1 MRAIPYIRNANSKG
15 VPVKYGKGGI
25 LAQKIHSQDRKL
37 SLRWLLGLSSI
48 PLFGIITAFGIA
60 PQTALSNAPVTTV
73 TEELVLEQSATADG
87 AILEAGQ
94 QPLWQADEIRK
105 DDTLASLL
113 KRLNIQNEDAI
124 AFLRNS
130 PAASDLASRL
140 RPGRA
145 ILAQTTEDGELLELQ
160 YQYDLNTA
168 LQVKR
173 VESGYQAEQVQ
184 IAMESR
190 TLMKSAQIES
200 SLFAATDGADIP
212 DAVAM
217 QIADIFSSDIDFHQD
232 LRQGDRL
239 AIIYEAGYSNGELAR
254 PGKVLAAEFV
264 NQGKSY
270 QAVLYRS
277 ANGEEHYYTPDGKS
291 LNKAFLRSPI
301 EFSRISSGFTLAR
314 YHPVLKTWRAH
325 KGVDYAS
332 PTGTRIKATASGTV
346 AFVGKKGGYGNVVV
360 LKHAN
365 GISTLYAHLSAFA
378 AGLRSGQKI
387 SQGDI
392 IGRVGQTGLASGPHL
407 HYEFLVN
414 NQHRDPLKVAL
425 PQSVSLKASDIAA
438 FSQQSRQL
446 FSQLALLRNTMTAS
460 LD

>member
-1 MRAIPYIRNANSKG
+1 MKD
-15 VPVKYGKGGI
+15 GKGGI
-25 LAQKIHSQDRKL
+25 LAQNSLSQDRKL

-60 PQTALSNAPVTTV
+60 PQTSLQDIPVATV
-73 TEELVLEQSATADG
+73 TEELALDQTIDSA
-87 AILEAGQ
+87 AIHLEAAQ
-94 QPLWQADEIRK
+94 QPLWQADEIRR
-105 DDTLASLL
+105 DDTLTSLL
-113 KRLNIQNEDAI
+113 KRLNIQNSEAI
-124 AFLRNS
+124 DFLRS
-130 PAASDLASRL
+130 APEASDLASQL
-140 RPGRA
+140 RPGRP
-145 ILAQTTEDGELLELQ
+145 ILAQTTLDGELLELH
-160 YQYDLNTA
+160 YQYDDTHA
-168 LQVKR
+168 LLIKR
-173 VESGYQAEQVQ
+173 NADGYRAEQLQ
-184 IAMESR
+184 LALESR

-212 DAVAM
+212 DAVAL
-217 QIADIFSSDIDFHQD
+217 QIANIFSSDIDFHQD
-232 LRQGDRL
+232 LRKDDRL
-239 AIIYEAGYSNGELAR
+239 AVVYEAGYSNGELSR
-254 PGKVLAAEFV
+254 PGKVLAVEFV

-277 ANGEEHYYTPDGKS
+277 ANGEEHYFTPDGKS
-291 LNKAFLRSPI
+291 LNKAFLRTPI

-325 KGVDYAS
+325 KGVDYAA

-346 AFVGKKGGYGNVVV
+346 AFVGKKGGYGNVVI

-365 GISTLYAHLSAFA
+365 GVSTLYAHLSAFA
-378 AGLRSGQKI
+378 AGLRGGQKI

-425 PQSVSLKASDIAA
+425 PKAVPLGAGELAA
-438 FSQQSRQL
+438 FRQQSQPLLAQL
-446 FSQLALLRNTMTAS
+446 GLLRNTMTAS

>member
-1 MRAIPYIRNANSKG
+1 MKD
-15 VPVKYGKGGI
+15 GKSGI
-25 LAQKIHSQDRKL
+25 LAQKFSSQDRKL

-60 PQTALSNAPVTTV
+60 PQTALPNIPVTTV
-73 TEELVLEQSATADG
+73 TEELVLEQSATSDESL
-87 AILEAGQ
+87 LEAEQ
-94 QPLWQADEIRK
+94 QPLWQADKIRR
-105 DDTLASLL
+105 DDTLSSLL
-113 KRLNIQNEDAI
+113 KRLNVQNEAAI
-124 AFLRNS
+124 AFLRTA
-130 PAASDLASRL
+130 PEASDLASRL

-173 VESGYQAEQVQ
+173 VETGYQAAQVQ
-184 IAMESR
+184 IAVESR
-190 TLMKSAQIES
+190 QVMKSAQIES

-217 QIADIFSSDIDFHQD
+217 QIAEIFSTDIDFHQD

-239 AIIYEAGYSNGELAR
+239 SVVYEAGYSNGELAR
-254 PGKVLAAEFV
+254 PGKVLAVEFV

-270 QAVLYRS
+270 QAVLYR
-277 ANGEEHYYTPDGKS
+277 APDGEEHYFTPDGKS

-314 YHPVLKTWRAH
+314 YHPVLKRWRAH

-425 PQSVSLKASDIAA
+425 PKTISLSASDKAT
-438 FSQQSRQL
+438 FGQQSQPL
-446 FSQLALLRNTMTAS
+446 LSQLALLRNTMTAA
-460 LD
+460 LE